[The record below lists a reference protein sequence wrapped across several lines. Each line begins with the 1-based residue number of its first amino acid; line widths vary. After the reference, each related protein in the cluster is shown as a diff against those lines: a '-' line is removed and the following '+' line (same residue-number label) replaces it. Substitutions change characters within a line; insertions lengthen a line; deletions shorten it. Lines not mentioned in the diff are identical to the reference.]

1 MKKSGTLSFKS
12 DGPCPRAH
20 PWKALKTRKYLFY
33 LESMHLQWTEY
44 FAKLFTGIKKGAQ
57 GCTRA
62 IQGFAESTTQNENF
76 TNFRDPE
83 ISIGVPDSAST
94 PQLSESAHLRH
105 K

>member
-44 FAKLFTGIKKGAQ
+44 FAKLFTGIKKGAHAGGSVQ
-57 GCTRA
+57 KPSTIVDPIRQKTLGRIFVIPGPLPPLA
-62 IQGFAESTTQNENF
+62 IQC
-76 TNFRDPE
+76 
-83 ISIGVPDSAST
+83 
-94 PQLSESAHLRH
+94 
-105 K
+105 

>member
-44 FAKLFTGIKKGAQ
+44 FAKLFIGIKKGAHAGFLGAGTQ
-57 GCTRA
+57 GR
-62 IQGFAESTTQNENF
+62 
-76 TNFRDPE
+76 PKK
-83 ISIGVPDSAST
+83 T
-94 PQLSESAHLRH
+94 PGRPFF
-105 K
+105 

>member
-44 FAKLFTGIKKGAQ
+44 FAKLFTGIKKGA
-57 GCTRA
+57 RPPKNFF
-62 IQGFAESTTQNENF
+62 FAARVEPLVDFWDKSTTLVAELK
-76 TNFRDPE
+76 
-83 ISIGVPDSAST
+83 A
-94 PQLSESAHLRH
+94 
-105 K
+105 

>member
-44 FAKLFTGIKKGAQ
+44 FAKLFTGIKKGAHA
-57 GCTRA
+57 GFLGAPSMARPKIPRRGIFVRA
-62 IQGFAESTTQNENF
+62 IDGAPKN
-76 TNFRDPE
+76 P
-83 ISIGVPDSAST
+83 A
-94 PQLSESAHLRH
+94 
-105 K
+105 